1 MLLDTLGFNG
11 PHIMFIL
18 TVTQIWKQTPYFIT
32 FLGGFFVNK
41 YINEFLKNV
50 FREPRTQGLRP
61 LWGLLPEPLDL
72 VKAQSRDWICQ
83 LRAMFS
89 INNPEPNKLYV
100 AKVHEYGMPS
110 GHSQSAGYILGYLYF
125 VKSKILNVS
134 PITSSQSIIF
144 IMISILCVITMFQRW
159 ESKAHS
165 IPQIAVGVLLGIF
178 VSWIVHT
185 CIHYYVSLPKKMS

>member
-1 MLLDTLGFNG
+1 MLLDTLGFHG
-11 PHIMFIL
+11 PHIMFML
-18 TVTQIWKQTPYFIT
+18 TVTQIWKQTPYLIT

-41 YINEFLKNV
+41 YINEFLKDV
-50 FREPRTQGLRP
+50 FREPR
-61 LWGLLPEPLDL
+61 PEPMDL
-72 VKAQSRDWICQ
+72 VKAQSRDWMCQ

-144 IMISILCVITMFQRW
+144 ITISILCVITMFQRW

-165 IPQIAVGVLLGIF
+165 ISQIAVGVLLGIF
-178 VSWIVHT
+178 VSWILHT